1 MNPRAPS
8 CSMPLCLLQQ
18 YSLDAFLTSPEVEG
32 DRGQRLMRRRMRTA
46 GVFVVLFAL
55 LLPTASPAFAE
66 SAEEML
72 PSCTPLVA
80 ARMSGDQA
88 DIPARSQRCWDAFD
102 ALQKTIVFSGESA
115 KVIFGVCAPSGTK

>member
-1 MNPRAPS
+1 
-8 CSMPLCLLQQ
+8 
-18 YSLDAFLTSPEVEG
+18 
-32 DRGQRLMRRRMRTA
+32 MRTA

-88 DIPARSQRCWDAFD
+88 DIPARSQQCWDAFG

-115 KVIFGVCAPSGTK
+115 KVIFGVCAPPGAKRIQLIAAFVDYARQNPQRLQEPFLDVATDALSGAFPCQSR